1 MDLAFSSVIL
11 YTFSGTGNTTKVA
24 QMIKTNFETKG
35 IECRLVEIGKLETLP
50 QPPEGALVGIGFPIH
65 AFNSPTPL
73 MRAMRSLSES
83 LDSQKCFIFKVSG
96 EPLKLNNAAAKGLK
110 RLLKRKNYETMGDY
124 HFLMPYNI
132 WFRYSDALANHMYRY
147 ALGQSR
153 LIVEELTNGANYTPK
168 RAPLRAHAVA
178 TVLKIQKPA
187 AKLNGRL
194 YKVDREKCTLC
205 GVCERGCPVANIEIK
220 DGKVNF
226 HKHCAMCMYCAM
238 YCPEDAIS
246 IGLLKYWK
254 VNGPYPYTRLTDD
267 KSLPFPLIT
276 AKTKGIRKIFIKHY
290 QRLDQKL
297 AEYKIEV

>member
-1 MDLAFSSVIL
+1 MGLSFSSVIL

-24 QMIKTNFETKG
+24 QMIKANFEEKG
-35 IECRLVEIGKLETLP
+35 IECRVVEIGKLETLP

-65 AFNSPTPL
+65 AFNAPTPL
-73 MRAMRSLSES
+73 MRAMRLLRES
-83 LDSQKCFIFKVSG
+83 LDSRKYFIFKVSG
-96 EPLKLNNAAAKGLK
+96 EPLKLNKAASKGLI
-110 RLLKRKNYETMGDY
+110 RLLKRKNYETVGDY

-147 ALGQSR
+147 SLAQSR
-153 LIVEELTNGANYTPK
+153 LVVEELTNGAYYSPN

-178 TVLKIQKPA
+178 TILKVQKPA

-194 YKVDREKCTLC
+194 YKVDPSKCTLC

-226 HKHCAMCMYCAM
+226 LSHCAMCMYCAM

-254 VNGPYPYTRLTDD
+254 VNGPYPYTKLAKD
-267 KSLPFPLIT
+267 KNLPFPFIT
-276 AKTKGIRKIFIKHY
+276 NETKGIKKLFINHY
-290 QRLDQKL
+290 RQLNLQLERFR
-297 AEYKIEV
+297 IEV